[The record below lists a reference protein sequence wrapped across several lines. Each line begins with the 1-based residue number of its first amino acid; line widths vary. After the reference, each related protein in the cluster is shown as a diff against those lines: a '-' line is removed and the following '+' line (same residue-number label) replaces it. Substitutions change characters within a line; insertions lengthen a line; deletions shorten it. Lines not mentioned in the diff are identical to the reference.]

1 MLKHVKS
8 PVRMER
14 KTNSRFTLIELL
26 VVIAIIAILAG
37 MLLPALNR
45 AKQTAHKI
53 ACAANLK
60 QIGVLSHNYSDDY
73 YDYIV
78 HSRGLFDYGCPTVDS
93 WASALSWLYLSKD
106 LTSVSQNKIFLDPA
120 CSKGYNGTSWMDY
133 GMNYDNGLLR
143 EATGSSMCRTRIFKY
158 PSRVYVFMDS
168 RNTNPGRAHQ
178 MNNVGPWLNYD
189 VSVGNPD
196 AFRHQGT
203 VNIAH
208 LDGHVKDYKVN
219 KADPYLSLGNKNTKP
234 IEWGK
239 QKE

>member
-1 MLKHVKS
+1 
-8 PVRMER
+8 
-14 KTNSRFTLIELL
+14 
-26 VVIAIIAILAG
+26 

-78 HSRGLFDYGCPTVDS
+78 HYNGLTDYGLPSVGI
-93 WASALSWLYLSKD
+93 WARALSWLYLSKD
-106 LTSVSQNKIFLDPA
+106 LTSVPQNKIFLDPA
-120 CSKGYNGTSWMDY
+120 CSKGYNGTAWMDY

-143 EATGSSMCRTRIFKY
+143 EATGSAMCRTRIFKY

-168 RNTNPGRAHQ
+168 RNTNPGRESQ
-178 MNNVGPWLNYD
+178 MGLVGPALNWA
-189 VSVGNPD
+189 VSVGIPD
-196 AFRHQGT
+196 AFRHQGN

-208 LDGHVKDYKVN
+208 LDGHVKDYKVS
-219 KADPYLSLGNKNTKP
+219 KADPYLSLGTKITKQ
-234 IEWGK
+234 IEWGYK
-239 QKE
+239 KE